1 MTASEAGRMRT
12 QPGEGRGVEW
22 TRLMAGQGE
31 GPEGNLR
38 GLSGS
43 ERGKKG
49 SKEQSL
55 GRSVGKD
62 WVGLSVSS
70 WDPSRS

>member
-1 MTASEAGRMRT
+1 MDQAYAR
-12 QPGEGRGVEW
+12 PGE
-22 TRLMAGQGE
+22 E

-43 ERGKKG
+43 EGGKKG

-62 WVGLSVSS
+62 WVVGPSGSS
-70 WDPSRS
+70 WDPPRS

>member
-1 MTASEAGRMRT
+1 MDQAYARL
-12 QPGEGRGVEW
+12 GE
-22 TRLMAGQGE
+22 E

-38 GLSGS
+38 GLSRS
-43 ERGKKG
+43 EGGKKG

-62 WVGLSVSS
+62 WVGPSGSS
-70 WDPSRS
+70 WDPPRS